1 MLPFLLAGA
10 LIAAQP
16 AACPSDLL
24 VANPQLK
31 VLRSKDDRTLDNYIV
46 TVNVQN
52 QGTAGQRPGVN
63 QHLDLLINQ
72 KAAGTQPIPGLGA
85 NESYP
90 AAFRFQLPHQRH
102 RKPVVITFHYMMDDK
117 QRPGENC
124 TTAHDQVTATL

>member
-16 AACPSDLL
+16 NACPSDLL

-31 VLRSKDDRTLDNYIV
+31 VVRAKDRTLDSYIV

-52 QGTAGQRPGVN
+52 QGTASQRLAVN

-72 KAAGTQPIPGLGA
+72 KPAGTQPIPGLGA
-85 NESYP
+85 NETYP
-90 AAFRFQLPHQRH
+90 AAFRFQLAHQRH
-102 RKPVVITFHYMMDDK
+102 RKPVVVTFHYVMDDK
-117 QRPGENC
+117 PRPGENC
-124 TTAHDQVTATL
+124 TTANDQITATL

>member
-16 AACPSDLL
+16 GACPSDLL

-31 VLRSKDDRTLDNYIV
+31 VVRAKDRTLDSYIV
-46 TVNVQN
+46 TVTVQN
-52 QGTAGQRPGVN
+52 RGTASQRPGIN

-72 KAAGTQPIPGLGA
+72 KAAGTQPIPGLGS

-90 AAFRFQLPHQRH
+90 AAFRFQLPHQRF
-102 RKPVVITFHYMMDDK
+102 RKPVVVTFHYLMDDK
-117 QRPGENC
+117 PRPGENC
-124 TTAHDQVTATL
+124 TTANDQVTATL